1 MERNLY
7 GRNISA
13 LLRTTEVQLYPLS
26 ALGGGNYHDAFISSS
41 QPDSRSNSKKASR
54 ERPMAMVMIRCPNT
68 KWVKVTIMQLR
79 ILGIVELAKCSGLI
93 GPKLFR

>member
-1 MERNLY
+1 
-7 GRNISA
+7 
-13 LLRTTEVQLYPLS
+13 
-26 ALGGGNYHDAFISSS
+26 
-41 QPDSRSNSKKASR
+41 
-54 ERPMAMVMIRCPNT
+54 MAMVMIRCPNT